1 MRESSRWPATW
12 FDWAERVCFLGFS
25 FDPLNVRR
33 LGLADVIRTK
43 VAKGQALPV
52 FASVYGLTAAEVGAA
67 ARGVCDGERSIRA
80 TGNGRISKLFVSSG
94 SSCRSSES
102 MLQEVS
108 Q

>member
-67 ARGVCDGERSIRA
+67 ARGVCDGRA
-80 TGNGRISKLFVSSG
+80 FNSG
-94 SSCRSSES
+94 HRQWKNLET
-102 MLQEVS
+102 LREFGLLL
-108 Q
+108 